1 METENEKQV
10 SPRSGRMVELEWKHY
25 IYEFLIVVLGISVP
39 FVLSKINEGWVQKET
54 EKQYYKNILR
64 ELGSDLEELQG
75 NKVENEEQIAKFDY
89 ASQIISTD
97 QRNLL
102 DTLGKLALEMKNFTD
117 FRRNSTIYQ
126 TLAQSGE
133 LDNFDNKELLT
144 DLQKL
149 DELYNYI
156 NRLESNHQ
164 SLIIDIYPEVLDY
177 IRIRPYQV
185 MKPEALFDFRF
196 QNRFDIFLLIM
207 QEKSKLY
214 AQGLADIK
222 TILARINKQ
231 VQ

>member
-1 METENEKQV
+1 METPNENPN
-10 SPRSGRMVELEWKHY
+10 STRAGRMVKLEWKHY

-64 ELGSDLEELQG
+64 ELGSDLDELKG
-75 NKVENEEQIAKFDY
+75 SKEENEKQIAKFEY
-89 ASQIISTD
+89 ASQIIRSEQKNMT
-97 QRNLL
+97 

-144 DLQKL
+144 NLQKL

-164 SLIIDIYPEVLDY
+164 SLIIDIYPEILDY

-196 QNRFDIFLLIM
+196 QNKFDIFLLIM

-214 AQGLADIK
+214 EQGLKDVE
-222 TILARINKQ
+222 TIVAHLKKEMQ
-231 VQ
+231 